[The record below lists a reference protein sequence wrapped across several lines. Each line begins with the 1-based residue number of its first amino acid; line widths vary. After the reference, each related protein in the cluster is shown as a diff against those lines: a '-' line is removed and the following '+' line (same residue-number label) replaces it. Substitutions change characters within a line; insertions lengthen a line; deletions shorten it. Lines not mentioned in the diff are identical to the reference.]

1 MKKFIIIGIGFLL
14 LVFVIS
20 AINSFKGNP
29 ISKLLA
35 KKAAGRYIEE
45 QYSNLDLEIKKSYYN
60 FKFKHYGVVVQ
71 SNTSEDTCFTI
82 YTDELGNIDHDDY
95 ENMVVNNFNT
105 WIRLNQELDERANE
119 LISSKLDYTFDT
131 VSIKFFENSKNNQ
144 DLLKLQK
151 DMKLNIK
158 NPPLPLELY
167 VVVFTEEVSYSK
179 IAEVAKAIEKVLKDH
194 SIPIESYSVRLI
206 PMSDKPK
213 NEDEAVSWVNSI
225 AVNNFPDEL
234 MTEKN
239 LPDVM
244 EEYEL
249 SNWN

>member
-1 MKKFIIIGIGFLL
+1 MKKLIITVTGAIL

-29 ISKLLA
+29 ISKVLA
-35 KKAAGRYIEE
+35 KKAAGKYIEE
-45 QYSNLDLEIKKSYYN
+45 QYSDLDLEIKKVYYN

-71 SNTSEDTCFTI
+71 SKTSEDTCFTI
-82 YTDELGNIDHDDY
+82 YTDGIGNIDHDDY
-95 ENMVVNNFNT
+95 ENTVVNNYNT

-119 LISSKLDYTFDT
+119 LISSELDYTFGT
-131 VSIKFFENSKNNQ
+131 VSIQFFENSKNGQ

-158 NPPLPLELY
+158 NPPFPLELY

-179 IAEVAKAIEKVLKDH
+179 IAEIAKATEKVLKDH
-194 SIPIESYSVRLI
+194 SISIESYSVRLI

-213 NEDEAVSWVNSI
+213 NENEAVSWENSI

-234 MTEKN
+234 MSEKN
-239 LPDVM
+239 LPAVM